1 MSPYYADEIAAA
13 ASAISDSSL
22 KAKAASVAKIPTFTW
37 LDSIS
42 KVPDLGTYLADAKKI
57 QDSTGQKQVV
67 QIVVYDLPNRDCHAK
82 ASNGELLIDNDG
94 VNKYKHDY
102 IDKIVETIKKY
113 PNAKVV
119 AVVEPDSLAN
129 LVTNLNVQ
137 KCANAKATYL
147 VSLS

>member
-13 ASAISDSSL
+13 ASAITDSSL

-67 QIVVYDLPNRDCHAK
+67 QIVVYDLPDRDCAAK
-82 ASNGELLIDNDG
+82 ASNGEFSIANNG
-94 VNKYKHDY
+94 AANYENY
-102 IDKIVETIKKY
+102 IDQIVAQIKSTSY
-113 PNAKVV
+113 FTFLLYHCCVCV
-119 AVVEPDSLAN
+119 RRMEV
-129 LVTNLNVQ
+129 
-137 KCANAKATYL
+137 
-147 VSLS
+147 